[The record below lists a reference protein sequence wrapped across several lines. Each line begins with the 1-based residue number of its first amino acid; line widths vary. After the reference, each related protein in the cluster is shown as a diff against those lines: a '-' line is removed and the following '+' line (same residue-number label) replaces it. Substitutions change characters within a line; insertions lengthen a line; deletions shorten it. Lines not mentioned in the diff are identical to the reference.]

1 MNSRLKDYLINT
13 ILGQIF
19 FILVL
24 SPWFIFIIGMS
35 FEQYITWL
43 WQGSLIGLV
52 LPHGMIMWVGFWKK
66 RFVQH
71 SWKVSWLLA
80 QVSYSKNTSTIST
93 TSTFARLSVVLGSLG
108 GDIIS
113 TFWWNTSDT
122 SPQLR
127 AWFLCGGD
135 IEVVEILFSAIH
147 DHNGKN
153 GFDPISSFSW
163 ASFTI

>member
-80 QVSYSKNTSTIST
+80 QVAYTKNTSTIST

-108 GDIIS
+108 GDIY
-113 TFWWNTSDT
+113 
-122 SPQLR
+122 L
-127 AWFLCGGD
+127 
-135 IEVVEILFSAIH
+135 VVEILSPP
-147 DHNGKN
+147 
-153 GFDPISSFSW
+153 FDGIPPTLPLNFELDSCVVEMVKISR
-163 ASFTI
+163 